1 MTRAPD
7 DIFIV
12 SSSTALGIA
21 KNLVHT
27 LDTVLNNL
35 PELELRK
42 IRDALEHSVGV
53 ADDILFNMTIS
64 SGFDILTLSDGLYR

>member
-1 MTRAPD
+1 M
-7 DIFIV
+7 
-12 SSSTALGIA
+12 
-21 KNLVHT
+21 HT